1 MSILFEFFLD
11 GLFAAIAGIGFGA
24 ISNPPRRAFLYIAIL
39 AASGHMLRHLMM
51 HYVGMDIAFS
61 SLFAGMLIGVLSL
74 PLAYRAATPSTVIY
88 IPALLPMIP
97 GKFAYNTLFS
107 IMMFLRTSHNPELAD
122 LYLNKFL
129 GNGLITISVIFFLT
143 IGSTFPV
150 FILPRKAYQM
160 TRKKKVL

>member
-1 MSILFEFFLD
+1 MNILLEFFLD

-24 ISNPPRRAFLYIAIL
+24 ISNPPRRAFPYIAIL
-39 AASGHMLRHLMM
+39 AASGHMLRHYLMSF
-51 HYVGMDIAFS
+51 VGMDIAFS
-61 SLFAGMLIGVLSL
+61 SLFAGILIGLLSM

-107 IMMFLRTSHNPELAD
+107 VMMFLRHSHNPDLAD

-129 GNGLITISVIFFLT
+129 SNGLITFSVIFFLT
-143 IGSTFPV
+143 IGSTMPV

-160 TRKKKVL
+160 TRKNKVL

>member
-1 MSILFEFFLD
+1 MNILLEFFVD

-39 AASGHMLRHLMM
+39 AAGGHMLRHLLMN
-51 HYVGMDIAFS
+51 YFAMDIAFS
-61 SLFAGMLIGVLSL
+61 SLFAGMLIGLLSM

-107 IMMFLRTSHNPELAD
+107 IMMFLRTSHDPHLAD
-122 LYLNKFL
+122 LYLTKFMS
-129 GNGLITISVIFFLT
+129 NGLITFSVIFFLT
-143 IGSTFPV
+143 IGSTLPV
-150 FILPRKAYQM
+150 FILPKQAYQM
-160 TRKKKVL
+160 TRKNKVL

>member
-1 MSILFEFFLD
+1 MSIVFEFFLD
-11 GLFAAIAGIGFGA
+11 GLFAAIAGMGFGA

-39 AASGHMLRHLMM
+39 AAAGHMLRHLLMSFM
-51 HYVGMDIAFS
+51 HMDIAFS
-61 SLFAGMLIGVLSL
+61 SLFAGLLIGLLSM

-107 IMMFLRTSHNPELAD
+107 IMMFLRNAQDPELAD
-122 LYLNKFL
+122 LYLTKFL
-129 GNGLITISVIFFLT
+129 SNGLITFSVIFFLT
-143 IGSTFPV
+143 IGSTLPV

-160 TRKKKVL
+160 TRKNKVL